1 MTLLSIQPGIM
12 GISPYVAGE
21 AEIKGVKKVIKL
33 SSNEGAL
40 GPSPNAIK
48 AYKDVSHSLHLYPD
62 GNCTELRKAIAKTFS
77 LDIDRIICSSGSD
90 EIISLLC
97 QAFAGPGDEV
107 LHTEHGFLMY
117 PISAKA
123 CGATPISAFEA
134 SLTANVDSLLES
146 VTDKTRILFI
156 ANPNNPTGTY
166 LPISELQRLRERLR
180 DDILMVI
187 DLKSLLNKFYINTIY
202 MSL

>member
-1 MTLLSIQPGIM
+1 MTLPPVQPGIM
-12 GISPYVAGE
+12 DISPYIGGE
-21 AEIKGVKKVIKL
+21 AEIKGLKQVIKL
-33 SSNEGAL
+33 SSNECAL
-40 GPSPNAIK
+40 GASPNAIN
-48 AYKDVSHSLHLYPD
+48 AYKNLSQSLHLYPD

-77 LDIDRIICSSGSD
+77 LDINRIICGSGSD

-123 CGATPISAFEA
+123 CGATPVSASEV
-134 SLTANVDSLLES
+134 SLTANVDSLLAS

-166 LPISELQRLRERLR
+166 ISGSELQRLRVGLR

-187 DLKSLLNKFYINTIY
+187 DLKSIFN
-202 MSL
+202 